1 MLHIIYAHIR
11 ATFVA
16 QNAEVLR
23 KQGHGMCEEENMETE
38 HYIWW
43 KVKLAVD
50 TILGSKSVSG
60 TKHQWPNGNISIA
73 VKIHYF

>member
-38 HYIWW
+38 HYI
-43 KVKLAVD
+43 
-50 TILGSKSVSG
+50 
-60 TKHQWPNGNISIA
+60 
-73 VKIHYF
+73 